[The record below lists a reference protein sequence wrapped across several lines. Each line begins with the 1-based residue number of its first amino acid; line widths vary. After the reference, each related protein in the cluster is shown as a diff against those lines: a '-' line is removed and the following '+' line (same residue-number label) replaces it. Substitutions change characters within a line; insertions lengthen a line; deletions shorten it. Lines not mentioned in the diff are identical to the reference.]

1 MLLSAFIRC
10 GTERLSVIYPS
21 PEAKGIVLMLCEE
34 RLGVKSYTHIIEPGY
49 EIPVGALPA
58 LESDMDRLAAGEPV
72 QYVLGYADFCGRRFK
87 VNQSVLIPRP
97 ETEQLVSEAVSIL
110 LSGERPCRVLD
121 LCTGSGC
128 IAWSVFLEVPGT
140 EVVAVDI
147 SDAALEVARS
157 QFGGPSPRFV
167 KADVLSGPEGFDEG
181 LFDLVLCNPPYVMES
196 EKSAMRTNV
205 LNYEPGL
212 ALFVPDADPLVFYR
226 AVARWSGRFLRH
238 GGTGLV
244 EINESLGPQTEAVF
258 KYAGYK
264 ETQIVRDFFS
274 KYRFVKFSA

>member
-1 MLLSAFIRC
+1 
-10 GTERLSVIYPS
+10 
-21 PEAKGIVLMLCEE
+21 MLCEE

-49 EIPVGALPA
+49 EIPAGALPA

-72 QYVLGYADFCGRRFK
+72 QYVLGHADFCGRRFK
-87 VNQSVLIPRP
+87 VYRSVLIPRP

-140 EVVAVDI
+140 EVVAADI

-157 QFGGPSPRFV
+157 QFDGPSPRFV

-196 EKSAMRTNV
+196 EKAAMRTNV

-226 AVARWSGRFLRH
+226 AVAQWSGRFLRR

-258 KYAGYK
+258 KDAGYK